1 MKAMKVTLFS
11 VSKTVKA
18 VAAAA
23 VLSLASTAFALD
35 LQQAKAQGLLGE
47 TASGYLEPV
56 TANAEAAAL
65 AAEINAQRRAE
76 YQRIATKNN
85 IALSDVEA
93 LAGKKAIEKTPA
105 GQFVKA
111 GAGWQKK

>member
-1 MKAMKVTLFS
+1 MFATNPLVNVL
-11 VSKTVKA
+11 KTVLI
-18 VAAAA
+18 AALLF
-23 VLSLASTAFALD
+23 VTSTAFALD

-56 TANAEAAAL
+56 TANAEATAL
-65 AAEINAQRRAE
+65 ANSINAQRKAE

-85 IALSDVEA
+85 IAISDVEA

-105 GQFVKA
+105 GQYVKV
-111 GAGWQKK
+111 GGNWQKK